1 MANKLFVIGD
11 SMYVGVNGKV
21 RCVETGEVFEMT
33 AAEYDAFERHCQN
46 EDEGMAKEILQAVHN
61 ARRAA

>member
-1 MANKLFVIGD
+1 MASKLFVIQGWC
-11 SMYVGVNGKV
+11 YIGANGKV